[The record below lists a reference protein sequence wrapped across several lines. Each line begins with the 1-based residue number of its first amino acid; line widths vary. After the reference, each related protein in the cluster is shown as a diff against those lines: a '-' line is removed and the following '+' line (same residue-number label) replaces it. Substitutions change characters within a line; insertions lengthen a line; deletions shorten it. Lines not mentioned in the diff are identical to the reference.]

1 MGLFNRLSI
10 ALIGLAVATAGAVV
24 FVVSHAAEQAMLAQG
39 LEQLDR
45 HAAILSRQLESCLAE
60 GTFGGRDAIP
70 DLRSLVSGLRQ
81 AGTNAER
88 VDVIDPRGRYLVPPE
103 SASAPRLQD
112 EFPSLIDV
120 LGGDHVPPR
129 VVSDHAGARYG
140 VASAR
145 LQVPGGQRLN
155 VLVTAPYAVLVA
167 PAASVWQRGLIV
179 GAAAVLAAALI
190 AFFFGRSLRRPILQM
205 TAAVEAFGRGA
216 APAIPVN
223 AGGEIGM
230 LARAFSRLAELL
242 DEKSEAARRSSELLD
257 KDPRE
262 HVGRRPRARS
272 HRPYAVR
279 QPGLCGAV
287 RRAP

>member
-1 MGLFNRLSI
+1 MS
-10 ALIGLAVATAGAVV
+10 
-24 FVVSHAAEQAMLAQG
+24 
-39 LEQLDR
+39 
-45 HAAILSRQLESCLAE
+45 
-60 GTFGGRDAIP
+60 
-70 DLRSLVSGLRQ
+70 
-81 AGTNAER
+81 
-88 VDVIDPRGRYLVPPE
+88 
-103 SASAPRLQD
+103 
-112 EFPSLIDV
+112 FPSLVDV

-129 VVSDHAGARYG
+129 VVSDHAGVRYG

-145 LQVPGGQRLN
+145 LQVSDGQRLN

-190 AFFFGRSLRRPILQM
+190 AFFLGRSLRRPILQM

-230 LARAFSRLAELL
+230 LARAFGRMAELL

-257 KDPRE
+257 KTLASMSDGVLVLDPD
-262 HVGRRPRARS
+262 
-272 HRPYAVR
+272 RPYAVR
-279 QPGLCGAV
+279 QPGLYGAV
-287 RRAP
+287 RRAL